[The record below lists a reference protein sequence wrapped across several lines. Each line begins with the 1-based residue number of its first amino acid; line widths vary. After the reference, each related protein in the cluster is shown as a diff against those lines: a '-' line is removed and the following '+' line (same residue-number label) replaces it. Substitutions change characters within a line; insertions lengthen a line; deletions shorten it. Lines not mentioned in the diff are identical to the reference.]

1 MTGVTIA
8 YIGTVPTKSPSHWA
22 ESGTMVWQNCNENDG
37 KEDALV
43 YMKGSVHPGDRSGW
57 RSQNQL
63 KGHCCNNK
71 EYT

>member
-43 YMKGSVHPGDRSGW
+43 YMRALCIQETGQVGAARI
-57 RSQNQL
+57 N
-63 KGHCCNNK
+63 
-71 EYT
+71 